1 MRCIASPR
9 LLVASLALALGLAGC
24 ASAGGGGAEDGAP
37 RGSANRI
44 IFEELQPLQQL
55 DGYQAVQRLRPIW
68 LRARGGTMPQV
79 LVDGNRQAGS
89 LDALRS
95 IRAADIQEMTYMSAR
110 DATTRFGTGFDGG
123 AILITTRR

>member
-1 MRCIASPR
+1 MRSIASPR
-9 LLVASLALALGLAGC
+9 LLVTSLALAFGLAGC
-24 ASAGGGGAEDGAP
+24 ASSGGGGGGDGAP

-68 LRARGGTMPQV
+68 LRPRGGSSPQV

-95 IRAADIQEMTYMSAR
+95 IRTADIQEMSYMSAR

-123 AILITTRR
+123 AIMVTTRR